1 MEVKSIVLF
10 LIAGPPEITQ
20 VDRVFL
26 LAFPAMHH
34 LVAGNIGKH
43 PFYKIAAVGAAD
55 IPQGKPFRFTTGKPE
70 LIQIILAH
78 GGLAVHFHGI
88 HRAITPSPSPISPV
102 MYSEIS
108 CLSIRDSSFNRMRK
122 AV

>member
-55 IPQGKPFRFTTGKPE
+55 IPQGKPFRFVAGKPE
-70 LIQIILAH
+70 LIYYL
-78 GGLAVHFHGI
+78 
-88 HRAITPSPSPISPV
+88 
-102 MYSEIS
+102 
-108 CLSIRDSSFNRMRK
+108 
-122 AV
+122 